1 MFLREF
7 TKTGHAE
14 ISINESEINA
24 LCNALCD
31 YCKSKPKDKRI
42 YELHAELYIIY
53 EILHHGACFDDM
65 TLRIIQKIRDEA
77 DEYADEKCPY
87 LADPELLFW
96 LRTHMTS
103 ITRYLSNDKEEKSD
117 EYRELAKTAAH
128 SILSMINDG
137 IKPTNNKSKT

>member
-7 TKTGHAE
+7 DKNGHAE

-31 YCKSKPKDKRI
+31 YCKSKPKDKRV
-42 YELHAELYIIY
+42 YELHAGLYIIY
-53 EILHHGACFDDM
+53 EVLHHGACFDDM

-87 LADPELLFW
+87 LADPNLLFW
-96 LRTHMTS
+96 LRTYMTS
-103 ITRYLSNDKEEKSD
+103 ITRYIFNDKEEADDSKII
-117 EYRELAKTAAH
+117 EEAKN
-128 SILSMINDG
+128 I
-137 IKPTNNKSKT
+137 